1 MTVTLDLALVGQILA
16 IIVALGAIYA
26 YAQQRRTLIMAQG
39 KQAQTIE
46 EMYAKIKSQERQI
59 SDLKEKAA
67 CTDREMT
74 EVRGDLKYLVKT
86 VGEMKETLDRI
97 APPTVKQEDG
107 K

>member
-46 EMYAKIKSQERQI
+46 EMDAKIKTQERQI
-59 SDLKEKAA
+59 SDLKEKAF
-67 CTDREMT
+67 CTDKEMT
-74 EVRGDLKYLVKT
+74 EMRSDLKYLVKT